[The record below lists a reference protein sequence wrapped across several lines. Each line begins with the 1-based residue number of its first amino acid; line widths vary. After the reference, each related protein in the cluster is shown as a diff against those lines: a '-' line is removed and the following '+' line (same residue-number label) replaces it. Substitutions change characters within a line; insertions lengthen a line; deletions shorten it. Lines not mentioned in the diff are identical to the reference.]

1 MSNQTFSDKQ
11 LMNLSL
17 DELKK
22 VVSQEKQK
30 IKKDYKELEK
40 KRKLIEKYKKLT
52 EFRKKIK
59 QGKVKPKVINKTKV
73 DLKTT
78 SKKIKTKVDSK
89 TTSKKIKTF
98 EDYFEECIKNKKIPK
113 DTPSYLRKALERVIK
128 EYEQGI
134 EIEKSALDE
143 FAKKYII
150 KGQPGI
156 LPNQF
161 FRNKKPIIK
170 EFLKNHRNT
179 KVRFVL
185 DSLME
190 KKEKLSKDSNETIK
204 VQDNSYFHSNTFTNF
219 VSTDVKDII
228 SKSERQISEDI
239 STYQKNGSGWSF
251 KKINQLE
258 IHTNEFKP
266 MKGSSYIPLPDWIMR
281 KKAIVSIRN
290 KDDKCFLWSV
300 LRYLHPREKNDSR
313 LSDLKKYEFS
323 LNTKGITFPMKVK
336 DITKFENLNPDIPG
350 INVFSNDGNTIYPLR
365 EVKKDCKNTID
376 LFLYEEDGKFH
387 YSLIKN
393 FSRLIRSQIT
403 TRTDEPIQIC
413 KRCFCHFTKPELLD
427 KHIKYCSSNKTA
439 FVKMPKPG
447 TSLHFK
453 NYNRQLPIPFVV
465 YADFECFTKTMNSCI
480 PNPEYSYN
488 YNYQKHEPS
497 GFCFYAKGIAGKRIK
512 PIIYTKAS
520 EDEDVSKVF
529 VKKITELTKGIYNDF
544 YCKPKRLVMNP
555 KTQKEFNNAVNCHI
569 CGYELKND
577 RVRDHCHFT
586 GEYRGAAHNKCNL
599 MCKKPRILPVIFHN
613 LQGYDAHLFIKQLAK
628 LDGKLDCIPST
639 EEKYL
644 SFSKTIKVGE
654 YKDISGDIIPI
665 NFEIRFIDSFK
676 FLQSSLGNLVSNLS
690 SDNFYNTKHEFK
702 KNTSLL
708 TRKGVYPYDYVSSL
722 DKLSE
727 TQLPP
732 KEEFYSNLNDEDI
745 SDEDYQHA
753 IKVWNTFGC
762 KTIKDYHDLYLKSDV
777 LLLADVFENFRST
790 CLKHYKLDPAHYYTS
805 PGLAWDACLKTTGQ
819 KLQLLHDYDMLM
831 MFERGIRG
839 GITHISKRY
848 AEANNKYMK
857 NYDPEKKSRFIQY
870 LDANNLYGWAMSQNL
885 PTHGFK
891 WMKDIT
897 VEKVYKILDKINHS
911 MSNNGKKGYIFEV
924 DLEYPKHLWEKHND
938 YPLAPEK
945 MIVNGVEKLICHFKP
960 RKNYVVHYRNLRQ
973 YLEMGMKVTAVHRGI
988 SFYQS
993 TWMEP
998 YIRKNTELRKTA
1010 VNNFEKDFFK
1020 LMNNSVF
1027 GKTIENIRKRQNI
1040 HLIDNRKK
1048 ALKLSSRPNFD
1059 RCTIFDR
1066 NLIAVHMKNTEVY
1079 FNKPGYV
1086 GQSILDLSKTLMF
1099 DFHYNYVKNKY
1110 GKKAELLFTETD
1122 SLMYEI
1128 KTNDFYKDISLDV
1141 KSKFDTSDYSSDHPS
1156 GIITGA
1162 NKKVIGMFK
1171 DEVAGKQITHF
1182 VGLRPKLYSYKVED
1196 EKELKKCK
1204 GIKKNV
1210 IKKKLDFN
1218 DYVKCLFTGEKEMR
1232 SMKIIRSE
1240 NHDIF
1245 SKEVNKVALSNQDD
1259 KRCVLK
1265 DLIHTLAMRL
1275 KKIFKK

>member
-1 MSNQTFSDKQ
+1 MSNQIFTDKQ
-11 LMNLSL
+11 LQNLSL

-22 VVSQEKQK
+22 IVAQEKK
-30 IKKDYKELEK
+30 GLKKDYKEFEK
-40 KRKLIEKYKKLT
+40 KRKLIEKYRKLT
-52 EFRKKIK
+52 EYRKKVK
-59 QGKVKPKVINKTKV
+59 QGKVIKKKPQV
-73 DLKTT
+73 DTLPT
-78 SKKIKTKVDSK
+78 SKKIKKKSQVVLK
-89 TTSKKIKTF
+89 THSKKIKTF

-113 DTPSYLRKALERVIK
+113 DTPFYLRKALERAIK
-128 EYEQGI
+128 EYDQGI

-150 KGQPGI
+150 KGEPGI
-156 LPNQF
+156 LPDQF
-161 FRNKKPIIK
+161 FRNKKHVIK
-170 EFLKNHRNT
+170 DFLRNHRNN

-185 DSLME
+185 ESMME
-190 KKEKLSKDSNETIK
+190 KKERISPDSKLTNK
-204 VQDNSYFHSNTFTNF
+204 VQDNSYFHSNTFNNF
-219 VSTDVKDII
+219 KSTDVKDLI
-228 SKSERQISEDI
+228 SKSKREIIESI
-239 STYQKNGSGWSF
+239 STYQQNGSGWYF
-251 KKINQLE
+251 KEIVQLE
-258 IHTNEFKP
+258 IHTTKFNP
-266 MKGSSYIPLPDWIMR
+266 IKGSSYIPLPDWIMR

-290 KDDKCFLWSV
+290 KDDKCFIWSV
-300 LRYLHPREKNDSR
+300 LRYLYPREKNDSR

-323 LNTKGITFPMKVK
+323 LNTKGITFPIKVK

-350 INVFSNDGNTIYPLR
+350 INVFSNDGMTIYPLR
-365 EVKKDCKNTID
+365 EVKKDCKNTIE

-403 TRTDEPIQIC
+403 SRTDEPIQIC

-439 FVKMPKPG
+439 FVKMPKPK

-453 NYNRQLPIPFVV
+453 NYDRQLPIPFVV
-465 YADFECFTKTMNSCI
+465 YADFECFTKPMNSCS
-480 PNPEYSYN
+480 PNPKDSYN

-497 GFCFYAKGIAGKRIK
+497 GFCFYAKGIVGKRIK
-512 PIIYTKAS
+512 PIIYTKTS
-520 EDEDVSKVF
+520 EDEDVAKIF
-529 VKKITELTKGIYNDF
+529 VKKLTELTKGIYEDF
-544 YCKPKRLVMNP
+544 YRRPKPLVMNP

-569 CGYELKND
+569 CNEELGDD

-628 LDGKLDCIPST
+628 IDGKLECIPST
-639 EEKYL
+639 EEKYI

-654 YKDISGDIIPI
+654 FKDISGDIIPI
-665 NFEIRFIDSFK
+665 NFEIKFLDSYK
-676 FLQSSLGNLVSNLS
+676 FLQTSLTNLVSNLS
-690 SDNFYNTKHEFK
+690 SDDFHNTKHVFK
-702 KNTSLL
+702 KNISLL
-708 TRKGVYPYDYVSSL
+708 TRKGVYPYDFVSSL

-732 KEEFYSNLNDEDI
+732 KEEFYSKLNDEDI

-831 MFERGIRG
+831 MIERGIRG

-857 NYDPEKKSRFIQY
+857 SYNPEKKSSFIQY

-897 VEKVYKILDKINHS
+897 LEKVDEILDKINCS
-911 MSNNGKKGYIFEV
+911 MSNTGKKGYIFEV
-924 DLEYPKHLWEKHND
+924 DLEYPQHLWDKHND
-938 YPLAPEK
+938 YPLAPEIMK
-945 MIVNGVEKLICHFKP
+945 VNGVEKLICHFKT
-960 RKNYVVHYRNLRQ
+960 RKNYVIHYRTLRQ
-973 YLEMGMKVTAVHRGI
+973 CLELGMKITAVHRGI

-993 TWMEP
+993 PWMEP
-998 YIRKNTELRKTA
+998 YIRKKTELRKTA
-1010 VNNFEKDFFK
+1010 TNSFEKDFFK

-1040 HLIDNRKK
+1040 HLVDDRKK

-1066 NLIAVHMKNTEVY
+1066 NLIAIHMKKTEVY
-1079 FNKPGYV
+1079 FNKPVYV

-1099 DFHYNYVKNKY
+1099 DFHYNYIKKKY
-1110 GKKAELLFTETD
+1110 HKKAELLFTDTD

-1128 KTNDFYKDISLDV
+1128 KTKDFYKDISPDILT
-1141 KSKFDTSDYSSDHPS
+1141 KFDTSDYNPNHKS
-1156 GIITGA
+1156 GIPTGI

-1210 IKKKLDFN
+1210 IKKKLDFD

-1240 NHDIF
+1240 NHDIY

-1259 KRCVLK
+1259 KRQVLDDK
-1265 DLIHTLAMRL
+1265 IHTLALR
-1275 KKIFKK
+1275 